1 MIRRRGKRRLNVIKI
16 FLTASSIV
24 PGNNLSGFN
33 GSTARGR
40 SQEQPW
46 CRSKAHRTWRGCVS
60 SHCRGVW
67 GWPRAHRA
75 ENSPAPTEFPAFPV
89 PAAHGCEAAHG
100 APAPLQ
106 HSWGSRG
113 IFHMVQAQGSCKNHR
128 LWLSSQAAL
137 AREAAVKSRGAGR
150 GHAGCSGSPGVL
162 EVALG
167 IPGFSFPASGCHEQ
181 EVRGAVSKEAPGTAS
196 RTQNK

>member
-24 PGNNLSGFN
+24 PGNNLAGFN

-67 GWPRAHRA
+67 GRPRAHRA
-75 ENSPAPTEFPAFPV
+75 ENSPAPAEFQLFPSARRMGV
-89 PAAHGCEAAHG
+89 RQHMVLLLHCSTAG
-100 APAPLQ
+100 APEA
-106 HSWGSRG
+106 SSTR
-113 IFHMVQAQGSCKNHR
+113 CKR
-128 LWLSSQAAL
+128 K
-137 AREAAVKSRGAGR
+137 EAVKITAVAEQPGSFSKGGR
-150 GHAGCSGSPGVL
+150 CEEQGC
-162 EVALG
+162 
-167 IPGFSFPASGCHEQ
+167 
-181 EVRGAVSKEAPGTAS
+181 GT
-196 RTQNK
+196 RPRWMFW